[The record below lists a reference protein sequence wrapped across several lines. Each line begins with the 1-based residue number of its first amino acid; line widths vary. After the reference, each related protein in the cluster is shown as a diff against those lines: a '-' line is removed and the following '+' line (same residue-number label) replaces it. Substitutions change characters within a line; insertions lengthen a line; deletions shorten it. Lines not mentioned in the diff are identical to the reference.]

1 MKITVIFGS
10 PRKKNSWLLTRAFEE
25 EMKKLCDAEF
35 EYVFLSDLS
44 LATCV
49 GCHACLFHGVDK
61 CPLPDSIRDTLEA
74 MVLADGIVFVSP
86 VYVSQVTGLM
96 KNFIDR
102 FSFLCHR
109 PGLHGQ
115 HGMVISTTGVMGL
128 KGVLKY
134 MGDVAASWGIRSVT
148 RLGMATP
155 PDISEED
162 IRNSTKTAKAA
173 GKFLKK
179 LESSS
184 WQPSLGQ
191 VVQFYAQKTFL
202 TTPWAKEISPK
213 DYEYYLPLKD
223 SDYHTN
229 VKLNPFKKLVGKL
242 VALAVKARS

>member
-10 PRKKNSWLLTRAFEE
+10 PRKKNSWLLTRAFEDE
-25 EMKKLCDAEF
+25 LKKLCDAEF
-35 EYVFLSDLS
+35 QYIFLSELS

-49 GCHACLFHGVDK
+49 GCHACLFHGVEK
-61 CPLPDSIRDTLEA
+61 CPLPDSIRDTLES

-115 HGMVISTTGVMGL
+115 HAMVISTTGVMGL
-128 KGVLKY
+128 RGVLKY
-134 MGDVAASWGIRSVT
+134 MGDVASTWGIRSVT
-148 RLGMATP
+148 RLGMVTP
-155 PDISEED
+155 PDITEEA
-162 IRNSTKTAKAA
+162 IRGNGKAA
-173 GKFLKK
+173 GAAKKFHRK

-191 VVQFYAQKTFL
+191 VVQFHAQKTFL
-202 TTPWAKEISPK
+202 STPKAEKVSPK
-213 DYEYYLPLKD
+213 DYAYYLPLKD
-223 SDYHTN
+223 SDYHTD
-229 VKLNPFKKLVGKL
+229 VRLNPFKKLVGKL